1 MGWTYYIHLELNF
14 LEPTPDLFNLGVVHL
29 CDCLSGPTQRKSL
42 IIETSN
48 GAAEIWPQ
56 PVDNRRPSTL
66 INASYMPRLAEGII
80 IITTLHMKTF

>member
-1 MGWTYYIHLELNF
+1 M
-14 LEPTPDLFNLGVVHL
+14 GVVHE
-29 CDCLSGPTQRKSL
+29 CECLSGPTQRKSL

-80 IITTLHMKTF
+80 IITMSRIKTFSSFMIIVIEAFCQ